1 MECIYFGFSV
11 YGGTRETE
19 PLEDA
24 LGMSMNVA
32 GATAPPRR
40 V

>member
-11 YGGTRETE
+11 YGGTMETE
-19 PLEDA
+19 PFDA
-24 LGMSMNVA
+24 LGMSMKF